1 MIGIQDDWQRT
12 MEKIGS
18 LEMVVN
24 EFEVLEKNRSVSGD
38 VQLDTL
44 SRGIRLRDIHFQYDD
59 KTEPVLKGVDLDLP
73 VNRMIAVVGE
83 SGAGKSTLI
92 DTLTLL
98 LRPQKGEIEIDGIN
112 SEKIDVQSWR
122 SQIGYVSQE
131 TVVFDDTIANNIC
144 MWKQDYNSDEATR
157 KEIEEAARRAYAHRF
172 ISELPDGYNTV
183 VGDRGVRL
191 SGGQRQRLFIAR
203 ELFKKPSLLILDEA
217 TSSLDTES
225 EMYIQKSID
234 SLKGSMTVVIIA
246 HRLSTIKNADLIY
259 VLDEGRILEQG
270 SYEELVN
277 DSGSRFSKMVAIQ
290 SL

>member
-1 MIGIQDDWQRT
+1 

-98 LRPQKGEIEIDGIN
+98 LRR
-112 SEKIDVQSWR
+112 SE
-122 SQIGYVSQE
+122 E
-131 TVVFDDTIANNIC
+131 
-144 MWKQDYNSDEATR
+144 
-157 KEIEEAARRAYAHRF
+157 RR
-172 ISELPDGYNTV
+172 
-183 VGDRGVRL
+183 VGR
-191 SGGQRQRLFIAR
+191 
-203 ELFKKPSLLILDEA
+203 
-217 TSSLDTES
+217 
-225 EMYIQKSID
+225 
-234 SLKGSMTVVIIA
+234 
-246 HRLSTIKNADLIY
+246 
-259 VLDEGRILEQG
+259 
-270 SYEELVN
+270 
-277 DSGSRFSKMVAIQ
+277 
-290 SL
+290 